1 MQPDDILLLA
11 VKHAVLAF
19 AKTTGARLWVAK
31 LPASGM
37 GDDFVS
43 LLADEARV
51 YAHTSGRVYCLD
63 LFSGRILWQDGLA
76 GYGYTTASLA
86 LPGGRSS
93 TLPTLFAS
101 RQKAAD
107 DTTATH
113 SPSS

>member
-31 LPASGM
+31 LPSSGM

-43 LLADEARV
+43 LLADDARV
-51 YAHTSGRVYCLD
+51 YAHTGGRVYCLD
-63 LFSGRILWQDGLA
+63 LFSGRILWQDGLT

-93 TLPTLFAS
+93 ALPTLFAA
-101 RQKAAD
+101 RQKAEAESA
-107 DTTATH
+107 ATQAAN
-113 SPSS
+113 S